1 MRGLTANAQ
10 GALLMMASMASF
22 TLNDACMKA
31 LSDELP
37 LFQAIFL
44 RGIATTVFMYF
55 LARALGGLRFRW
67 PAREWRLIALR
78 TATEIGA
85 AYFFISA
92 LFNMPIANATAI
104 LQVLPLAITLAGAL
118 FLGEAVGWRRLTAIL
133 VGFSGVMLI
142 VRPGFEGFNIYSVNV
157 LLAVVCVT
165 ARDLF
170 ARRLSAEVPTM
181 LVAFVNAAAVTVF
194 FGVGSVFTD
203 WAPLSSTSL
212 MQLGG
217 ASVLIIGG
225 YVFSVSAMRVGE
237 IAIIA
242 PFRYTSLLWALILG
256 LAVFGE
262 WPSGVTLIGAAIVV
276 ATGIYTFYRERRMS
290 RDAATAAAAEPPPR

>member
-10 GALLMMASMASF
+10 GALPLMASMARP

-170 ARRLSAEVPTM
+170 ARRVGLHR
-181 LVAFVNAAAVTVF
+181 LGAAVVDVADAAWR
-194 FGVGSVFTD
+194 G
-203 WAPLSSTSL
+203 
-212 MQLGG
+212 
-217 ASVLIIGG
+217 
-225 YVFSVSAMRVGE
+225 
-237 IAIIA
+237 
-242 PFRYTSLLWALILG
+242 
-256 LAVFGE
+256 
-262 WPSGVTLIGAAIVV
+262 IGADH
-276 ATGIYTFYRERRMS
+276 RRLRVQRLGDARG
-290 RDAATAAAAEPPPR
+290 RDRDHRAVPLYLAALGADPRACGVW